1 MTGNVIVR
9 LPCIIVLFLNNGCIS
24 NVVFSWVLTC
34 FGYVQMRVAEEHVG
48 LDDNK
53 YIGDIVAEFKLS
65 RDRSKGELFQSKLLF
80 KKRLF
85 RESDEA
91 ITEPMFVQLSYI
103 QVCDDT
109 CNFMRNCLV

>member
-1 MTGNVIVR
+1 MIFSQ
-9 LPCIIVLFLNNGCIS
+9 FLMR
-24 NVVFSWVLTC
+24 FSS
-34 FGYVQMRVAEEHVG
+34 VQLGLSEEHIG

-53 YIGDIVAEFKLS
+53 YIGDIVSEFKLS

-103 QVCDDT
+103 QVHPDA
-109 CNFMRNCLV
+109 